1 MVETQSFPH
10 WSTRDKSV
18 VYSRNTLSAIQERDE
33 EKRVACNN
41 LGITLVEIDYTW
53 DREIESVKLK
63 LSECG
68 IAH

>member
-1 MVETQSFPH
+1 MFCRSEASDLETIASTQSV
-10 WSTRDKSV
+10 SEQLKT
-18 VYSRNTLSAIQERDE
+18 
-33 EKRVACNN
+33 CNN